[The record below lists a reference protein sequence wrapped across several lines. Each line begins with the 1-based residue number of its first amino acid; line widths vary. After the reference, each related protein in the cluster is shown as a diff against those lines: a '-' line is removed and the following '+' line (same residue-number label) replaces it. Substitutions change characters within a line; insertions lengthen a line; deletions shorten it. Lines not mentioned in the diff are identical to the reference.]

1 MAEKAGKFKDRR
13 AMRRRELTW
22 MDRRGRIR
30 KK

>member
-13 AMRRRELTW
+13 AVRGRELTW
-22 MDRRGRIR
+22 MDRMGRIR